1 MSEFLR
7 VSYDTYQYC
16 SCADILNAIYKEF
29 DERGFKDY
37 VKPDIID
44 EFYYNVK
51 SYLQPILVGQ
61 TNRSVDFINNLDE
74 IISNFTDY
82 VSGLTILKNTLE

>member
-1 MSEFLR
+1 MSEFLK

-16 SCADILNAIYKEF
+16 SCSDILNAIYKEF

-44 EFYYNVK
+44 EFYYNAK
-51 SYLQPILVGQ
+51 KYLEPILSGK
-61 TNRSVDFINNLDE
+61 TNRNVDSINNIGE
-74 IISNFTDY
+74 ITANFSDY
-82 VSGLTILKNTLE
+82 VSSLTILKNTLE

>member
-44 EFYYNVK
+44 EFYYNAK
-51 SYLQPILVGQ
+51 KYLEPILSEQ
-61 TNRSVDFINNLDE
+61 TNRRVDSITNLGE
-74 IISNFTDY
+74 IIANFTEY
-82 VSGLTILKNTLE
+82 VSNLTILKNTLE